1 MSVIIDSYNEG
12 VFTLVLN
19 RPDKKNAMSLELLQG
34 IYSSLQ
40 KAAEMKASI
49 VIIRGTGNTFCSGG
63 DVIEFRDSDL
73 PGQKVDAMADY
84 LNRSIMKIRSIP
96 SIVVAVVEGLAVG
109 AGLSLSLACDI
120 TIAGKTAIM
129 NMGYRRIGLTPD
141 GGASFFLSRLIGMK
155 RFNEFYFRSRNISMA
170 EADQLGLVNVVVEE
184 KELEDRIGILINE
197 LKSLPLETT
206 SKAKELVNLSLWQ
219 GLSNHLDKERLFVSQ
234 FASEPDFQERLKQ
247 LFGEK

>member
-1 MSVIIDSYNEG
+1 
-12 VFTLVLN
+12 
-19 RPDKKNAMSLELLQG
+19 
-34 IYSSLQ
+34 
-40 KAAEMKASI
+40 
-49 VIIRGTGNTFCSGG
+49 
-63 DVIEFRDSDL
+63 
-73 PGQKVDAMADY
+73 
-84 LNRSIMKIRSIP
+84 
-96 SIVVAVVEGLAVG
+96 
-109 AGLSLSLACDI
+109 
-120 TIAGKTAIM
+120 
-129 NMGYRRIGLTPD
+129 
-141 GGASFFLSRLIGMK
+141 
-155 RFNEFYFRSRNISMA
+155 MA